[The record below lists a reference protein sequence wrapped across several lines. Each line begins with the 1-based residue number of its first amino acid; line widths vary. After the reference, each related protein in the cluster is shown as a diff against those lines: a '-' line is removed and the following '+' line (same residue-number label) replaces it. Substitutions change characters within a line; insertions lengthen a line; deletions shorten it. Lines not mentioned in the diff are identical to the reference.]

1 MSGSMFER
9 CGGFT
14 TVRKVVAAFY
24 DKVLDSP
31 SLSRHFAN
39 VDMRALIDHQTKF
52 ITYVMGGPA
61 SFPDSQIERVHAQL
75 GVTRAEFGEMMAAL
89 EATLVEF
96 DMEPVD
102 IEHVRREVGRRE
114 RLVVA
119 ET

>member
-61 SFPDSQIERVHAQL
+61 SFAIRRSSGCMRSWGL
-75 GVTRAEFGEMMAAL
+75 RAPNWA
-89 EATLVEF
+89 
-96 DMEPVD
+96 
-102 IEHVRREVGRRE
+102 R
-114 RLVVA
+114 
-119 ET
+119 